1 VSLYDHMYTR
11 GYVQPTQDSDNIGM
25 CGCIED
31 MPKVSRAD
39 CTEIEASATFSVS
52 FSDLLKFQVTA
63 DNDLD
68 VEFNACQGTNPS
80 NGNAANND
88 LASYINRLHI
98 NGEIDGNAKDKAF
111 ETLVGYAQPGNNNN
125 EAACRDAYEERFG
138 PYPDE
143 VEDKRCSPDTA
154 VFVIDE
160 ADFTSLEECQAACQN
175 TPGCSY
181 FSLGVDTGNDDYDQ
195 KGVCYGC
202 QANIDNE
209 DGFNTWE
216 LTEKTPDPTCQ
227 IGLLPASGKFCCPE
241 SCGSCG
247 GPGCSQRP
255 GGASAC
261 CVTNIETSGVSC
273 DESNAPCIV
282 SNPEPQM
289 DPTCENGLL
298 SDNGEFCC
306 KDSCGSCGGPGCSQR
321 PGGAAGCCVGHIE
334 NSQVSCDD
342 SIAPCIVS
350 NPEPPNEPET
360 GDPTCEN
367 GVLTPNGK
375 FCCKDTCGS
384 CGGSGCSQR
393 PGGVAGCC
401 VGHISRSGNTCD
413 ASVAP
418 CIM

>member
-1 VSLYDHMYTR
+1 MYTR

-39 CTEIEASATFSVS
+39 CTEIEASATFSGS

-80 NGNAANND
+80 NGNDANND

-154 VFVIDE
+154 LFVIDE

-202 QANIDNE
+202 GDEDDVDDE

-216 LTEKTPDPTCQ
+216 LTEKTLDSTEPETSDPTC
-227 IGLLPASGKFCCPE
+227 A
-241 SCGSCG
+241 
-247 GPGCSQRP
+247 
-255 GGASAC
+255 
-261 CVTNIETSGVSC
+261 
-273 DESNAPCIV
+273 
-282 SNPEPQM
+282 
-289 DPTCENGLL
+289 
-298 SDNGEFCC
+298 
-306 KDSCGSCGGPGCSQR
+306 
-321 PGGAAGCCVGHIE
+321 
-334 NSQVSCDD
+334 
-342 SIAPCIVS
+342 
-350 NPEPPNEPET
+350 
-360 GDPTCEN
+360 N
-367 GVLTPNGK
+367 GVLTNSGN
-375 FCCKDTCGS
+375 FCCKESCGS
-384 CGGSGCSQR
+384 CGGSGCSSR

-401 VGHISRSGNTCD
+401 VGHISRSGKTCD
-413 ASVAP
+413 SNVAP